1 MLWLG
6 LALLTLV
13 AAMTIVVP
21 LVRVRKAAPPQRAS
35 FDRAI
40 YRDQLTELR
49 RDLERGVIDPEQ
61 AEAARVEIERRLLAT
76 EEPGASEPGEAGPV
90 TLPVDGITAGAVAA
104 AVSAGA
110 IALYLVLGSP
120 NLREPGPTARQNE
133 QGPHAQSDLAAN
145 VDALAAK
152 LKNNPADGEGWLLLA
167 RSQAA
172 LERWQ
177 DSAESYRR
185 AIDLTHAPEASA
197 GFGEMLVMAADG
209 IVTPAARSVLATA
222 LAGDPGNTAAR
233 FYLALADAQDGKAR
247 EAIEAWTKLVAGAPP
262 DAPWLG
268 LVRQRIDE
276 TARVAGITPPAAAVA
291 APAAV
296 APPPASGPSASDVE
310 AAQAM
315 TPEERQTMIR
325 GMVEKLAA
333 RLETAP
339 DDIEGWQRLA
349 RAYAVLGETKKSQE
363 AAARASA
370 LAAKRP

>member
-13 AAMTIVVP
+13 AVMTIIVP
-21 LVRVRKAAPPQRAS
+21 LVRVHKAAPPRRAS

-49 RDLERGVIDPEQ
+49 RDLERGVIDAEQ
-61 AEAARVEIERRLLAT
+61 AEAARIEIERRLLAT
-76 EEPGASEPGEAGPV
+76 EEPEASEPHEAGPV
-90 TLPVDGITAGAVAA
+90 THPVDGITAGAVAA

-110 IALYLVLGSP
+110 IALYLALGSP
-120 NLREPGPTARQNE
+120 NLRDPGQAARQSE
-133 QGPHAQSDLAAN
+133 QDPHAQNDLAAN

-152 LKNNPADGEGWLLLA
+152 LKNNSADGEGWLLLA

-185 AIDLTHAPEASA
+185 AIDLTHTPEASA

-209 IVTPAARSVLATA
+209 VVTPAARSAFAAA

-268 LVRQRIDE
+268 LVRQRIAE
-276 TARVAGITPPAAAVA
+276 TARVAGI
-291 APAAV
+291 
-296 APPPASGPSASDVE
+296 APPPASGPSAADVE

-339 DDIEGWQRLA
+339 DDLEGWQRLA
-349 RAYAVLGETKKSQE
+349 RAYAVLGEAKKSQE

-370 LAAKRP
+370 LAEKRP